1 MNKTTSGQNVP
12 KAPDGRVL
20 EPSGLFLMDGIEGL
34 RSLPRHSVDMLLT
47 DPPYGTTRNYWDV
60 PLPLI
65 EFWEAVRW
73 AVKPDGAVLLFSQC
87 PYDKVLGASNL
98 AMLRHEWIWY
108 KERGT
113 GFLNANRAPLKK
125 SENILVFYQ
134 KPPVYNPQFTY
145 GEPYRKTHARSGSSP
160 NYGKFEH
167 IIANDLQTKEILEAH
182 FLWSPEQHLEF
193 QKKWITK
200 EEFEKTD
207 NLYIKTC
214 WSFSNNRKAYIY
226 SKACYEY
233 KRRLHNAI
241 CFGNYKEF
249 EDYCGIDLSEI
260 DSYEDLN
267 ERRKAARRAI
277 LKALKPY
284 SFKEEINSNTHIPKE
299 IYDAI
304 LSGNK
309 DWRNLQSVEAT
320 KQGKNVENMLC
331 LTNLERTKQ
340 DDKCVKNM
348 LYLQNLEFS
357 KQSKHNKSLVVLE
370 NLQRT
375 KQSKGLVSIIS
386 SENLERTK
394 QGKSVERL
402 QNLQS
407 MEACKNSKSVE
418 SLAQQENLLRSKNI
432 TANNI
437 TITSVSYDE
446 IDLPDPAET
455 VIICDPPYRN
465 TQGYQVEFDN
475 DKFEQ
480 WCIDKAA
487 EGYEVFVCEYNIEN
501 PAFEEV
507 WSKEVINTG
516 GGNKNQK
523 KSIEKLYHVK

>member
-1 MNKTTSGQNVP
+1 MAIRKWGAAYQGSKSKIADEIISLLPSRKYFIDAFSGGG
-12 KAPDGRVL
+12 ALAHCAL
-20 EPSGLFLMDGIEGL
+20 ESGK
-34 RSLPRHSVDMLLT
+34 
-47 DPPYGTTRNYWDV
+47 Y
-60 PLPLI
+60 
-65 EFWEAVRW
+65 
-73 AVKPDGAVLLFSQC
+73 
-87 PYDKVLGASNL
+87 
-98 AMLRHEWIWY
+98 
-108 KERGT
+108 
-113 GFLNANRAPLKK
+113 
-125 SENILVFYQ
+125 EN
-134 KPPVYNPQFTY
+134 
-145 GEPYRKTHARSGSSP
+145 
-160 NYGKFEH
+160 

-182 FLWSPEQHLEF
+182 FLWTPEQHLEF

-200 EEFEKTD
+200 EEFEQTND
-207 NLYIKTC
+207 LYIKTC

-260 DSYEDLN
+260 DSYKDLN

-284 SFKEEINSNTHIPKE
+284 SFKKTINSNTHIPKE

-304 LSGNK
+304 LAGNK
-309 DWRNLQSVEAT
+309 DWRNLDANRLDYKCIDRILRAETLETS
-320 KQGKNVENMLC
+320 KNVENMLC

-348 LYLQNLEFS
+348 LYLANLEYS
-357 KQSKHNKSLVVLE
+357 
-370 NLQRT
+370 

-394 QGKSVERL
+394 YS
-402 QNLQS
+402 
-407 MEACKNSKSVE
+407 KNIE
-418 SLAQQENLLRSKNI
+418 SLIQQENLLRSKSI
-432 TANNI
+432 TASNI
-437 TITSVSYDE
+437 SITSVSYDE
-446 IDLPDPAET
+446 IDLPDPSET

-480 WCIDKAA
+480 WCIDKAKA
-487 EGYEVFVCEYNIEN
+487 GYEIFVCEYNIEN
-501 PAFEEV
+501 PAFEEI

-516 GGNKNQK
+516 GGNRNQK
-523 KSIEKLYHVK
+523 RSVEKLYHVK

>member
-1 MNKTTSGQNVP
+1 MPVRKYGAAYQGSKSKIADEIIALLPSKKYFVDAFSGGG
-12 KAPDGRVL
+12 ALAHCAL
-20 EPSGLFLMDGIEGL
+20 ES
-34 RSLPRHSVDMLLT
+34 
-47 DPPYGTTRNYWDV
+47 
-60 PLPLI
+60 
-65 EFWEAVRW
+65 
-73 AVKPDGAVLLFSQC
+73 K
-87 PYDKVLGASNL
+87 
-98 AMLRHEWIWY
+98 
-108 KERGT
+108 
-113 GFLNANRAPLKK
+113 
-125 SENILVFYQ
+125 
-134 KPPVYNPQFTY
+134 
-145 GEPYRKTHARSGSSP
+145 
-160 NYGKFEH
+160 KFEN

-182 FLWSPEQHLEF
+182 FLWTPEQHLEF

-200 EEFEKTD
+200 EEFEKTND
-207 NLYIKTC
+207 LYIKTC

-241 CFGNYKEF
+241 CFGDYKEF

-284 SFKEEINSNTHIPKE
+284 SFKETINSNTHIPKE
-299 IYDAI
+299 IYESI
-304 LSGNK
+304 LAGNK
-309 DWRNLQSVEAT
+309 DWRNLDANRLDYKCVDRILRAETLETS
-320 KQGKNVENMLC
+320 KNVENMLC

-348 LYLQNLEFS
+348 LQ
-357 KQSKHNKSLVVLE
+357 LE
-370 NLQRT
+370 NLERT

-394 QGKSVERL
+394 QGKSIERL
-402 QNLQS
+402 QNFQS
-407 MEACKNSKSVE
+407 MEATKYSKNVE
-418 SLAQQENLLRSKNI
+418 SLAQQENLLRSKSIAASNI
-432 TANNI
+432 S
-437 TITSVSYDE
+437 ITSVSYDE

-455 VIICDPPYRN
+455 VIICDAPYRN

-480 WCIDKAA
+480 WCIDKAR
-487 EGYEVFVCEYNIEN
+487 EGYEVFCCEYNIEN

-516 GGNKNQK
+516 GGNRNQK
-523 KSIEKLYHVK
+523 RSIEKLYHVK

>member
-1 MNKTTSGQNVP
+1 MAIRKWGSAYQGSKSKIADEIISMLPSKKYFIDAFSGGG
-12 KAPDGRVL
+12 ALAHCAL
-20 EPSGLFLMDGIEGL
+20 ES
-34 RSLPRHSVDMLLT
+34 
-47 DPPYGTTRNYWDV
+47 
-60 PLPLI
+60 
-65 EFWEAVRW
+65 
-73 AVKPDGAVLLFSQC
+73 K
-87 PYDKVLGASNL
+87 
-98 AMLRHEWIWY
+98 
-108 KERGT
+108 
-113 GFLNANRAPLKK
+113 
-125 SENILVFYQ
+125 
-134 KPPVYNPQFTY
+134 
-145 GEPYRKTHARSGSSP
+145 
-160 NYGKFEH
+160 KFEH
-167 IIANDLQTKEILEAH
+167 IIANDLLTKDILEAH
-182 FLWSPEQHLEF
+182 FLWTPEQHLEF

-200 EEFEKTD
+200 EEFEQTD

-241 CFGNYKEF
+241 CFGNYREF

-284 SFKEEINSNTHIPKE
+284 SFKETINRNTHIPKE

-304 LSGNK
+304 LAGNK
-309 DWRNLQSVEAT
+309 DWRNLAGNRLDYKCIDRILRAETLETS
-320 KQGKNVENMLC
+320 KNVENMLC

-340 DDKCVKNM
+340 D
-348 LYLQNLEFS
+348 
-357 KQSKHNKSLVVLE
+357 
-370 NLQRT
+370 
-375 KQSKGLVSIIS
+375 KGLVSIIS

-394 QGKSVERL
+394 ET
-402 QNLQS
+402 
-407 MEACKNSKSVE
+407 KNVE
-418 SLAQQENLLRSKNI
+418 SLAQQENLLRSKSI
-432 TANNI
+432 TASNI
-437 TITSVSYDE
+437 SITSVSYDE
-446 IDLPDPAET
+446 IDLPNPAET

-480 WCIDKAA
+480 WCIDKAR

-523 KSIEKLYHVK
+523 RSIEKLYHVK